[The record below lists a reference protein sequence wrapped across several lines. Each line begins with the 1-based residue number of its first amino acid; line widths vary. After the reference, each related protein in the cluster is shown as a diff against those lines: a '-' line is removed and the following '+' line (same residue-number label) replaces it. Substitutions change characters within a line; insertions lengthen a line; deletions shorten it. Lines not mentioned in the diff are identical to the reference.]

1 MPLPTQDA
9 LSISNDL
16 GNLAEEAKDRYS
28 PVMSQA
34 SAKVPLLISLA
45 FVGIGLVLGLI
56 GGSAG
61 TLIAG
66 GVIAAAGV
74 IPAAWGAW
82 AGMQGETQAGLSGAL
97 GMVFLSLGVGG
108 LLVILGIIDWIR

>member
-1 MPLPTQDA
+1 MGVYPQYHRELY
-9 LSISNDL
+9 
-16 GNLAEEAKDRYS
+16 LAEEAKDRY
-28 PVMSQA
+28 PQAIMSQA
-34 SAKVPLLISLA
+34 SAKMPLLISLA